1 MVFRRWKTDSFGA
14 SALPRGK
21 RQAGGGARSYFDDE
35 FAEGDPIADHALDV
49 DPWAPEGRA
58 TGSTARVFSKEFH
71 ERFREV
77 ARGEADP
84 LRRAA
89 KLAFLGQPMVQAT
102 FSRIIACDDV
112 LPFGFLLVRP
122 YMTYAMASAILTV
135 GGART
140 GETLVGHADF
150 QLADNVVQKM
160 HIGNFTMYL
169 KSIVYQPHHVYIAD
183 NIMVRSRYN
192 CSPKG
197 GGGSASPCTPTGPGG
212 RPRKGQSP

>member
-1 MVFRRWKTDSFGA
+1 
-14 SALPRGK
+14 
-21 RQAGGGARSYFDDE
+21 
-35 FAEGDPIADHALDV
+35 
-49 DPWAPEGRA
+49 
-58 TGSTARVFSKEFH
+58 
-71 ERFREV
+71 
-77 ARGEADP
+77 
-84 LRRAA
+84 
-89 KLAFLGQPMVQAT
+89 MVQAT

-160 HIGNFTMYL
+160 HIVNFTMYL
-169 KSIVYQPHHVYIAD
+169 KSIVYQPHLVYIAD

-197 GGGSASPCTPTGPGG
+197 GGGSASPCTPSGPGG
-212 RPRKGQSP
+212 QPRIGAAAPCALRFMGFALSEAVRQDPWGAGVGVASPAHLCTGVFIQSPEN